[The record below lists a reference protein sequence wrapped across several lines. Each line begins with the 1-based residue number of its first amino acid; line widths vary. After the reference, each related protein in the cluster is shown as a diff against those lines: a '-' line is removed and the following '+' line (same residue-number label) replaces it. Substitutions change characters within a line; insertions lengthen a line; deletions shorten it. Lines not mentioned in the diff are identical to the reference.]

1 MQSCRISIRGEG
13 DPEDG
18 TARLLSQHELDQ
30 ELLYRL
36 WRASKVTEDFVQS
49 WAMAL
54 SELEK
59 ESPCEYFLWLLKLN
73 PQLISAF

>member
-30 ELLYRL
+30 ELLYRM
-36 WRASKVTEDFVQS
+36 WRASQVTEDLVQS
-49 WAMAL
+49 WAESLA
-54 SELEK
+54 ELQQEA
-59 ESPCEYFLWLLKLN
+59 PCDYFVWLMQRH
-73 PQLISAF
+73 PAMS

>member
-30 ELLYRL
+30 EYLYIL
-36 WRASKVTEDFVQS
+36 WKAGRITADFAQM
-49 WAMAL
+49 WATAL

-59 ESPCEYFLWLLKLN
+59 ESPCDYFVWLLKRN
-73 PQLISAF
+73 PRIVF